1 MSNDTPNRPD
11 ADFPT
16 TEAVEELDR
25 RAAVRGIE
33 TILAADELA
42 MLSNPSFTHAVQ
54 RKLADKAANAW
65 WERAQGEGDEWPE
78 LDLAAVFEA
87 GIEVPNPT
95 IIERSDG
102 RCLLYAGLAN
112 SLFGEAGSGK
122 TAFCQSAAAEEI
134 RAGHDVYV
142 VDFETNAVVWLARLR
157 ALGLSQ
163 EAIVKHFIYLDTSKG
178 ARPPVPREGARVVV
192 LDSLTGA
199 LDAFGFEPNDVSG
212 IQSVYRQVVDPF
224 TDAGLAALV
233 IDHVGH
239 ADKSRPMNSIRKT
252 GIVQGA
258 MYRMEVIP
266 GMQFGR
272 DRTGEALLFLHKDNM
287 GGVNAVKN
295 EIVAKFVMS
304 STDNGSAVQ
313 CRIVPGNDMQ
323 TALSIGRGQLSIVD
337 QKKVAI
343 LNVLADR
350 EWHNK
355 TPIREA
361 VGGKPVHID
370 TALEE
375 LEREGIVTH
384 ETKGRSELYRL
395 VEQ

>member
-1 MSNDTPNRPD
+1 MSNDTPNGPD
-11 ADFPT
+11 ADF
-16 TEAVEELDR
+16 ANSGIAEELDR

-42 MLSNPSFTHAVQ
+42 MLSNPSFTQAVQ

-65 WERAQGEGDEWPE
+65 WERAQGEGDEWPKW
-78 LDLAAVFEA
+78 DLAAVFDA

-95 IIERSDG
+95 IIARSDG

-122 TAFCQSAAAEEI
+122 TAFCQAAAAEEI

-142 VDFETNAVVWLARLR
+142 VDFETNVMVWLARLL

-163 EAIVKHFIYLDTSKG
+163 ESIVKHLYYLDTSKG
-178 ARPPVPREGARVVV
+178 ARPPVPMESARLVV

-287 GGVNAVKN
+287 GGVNAIKG
-295 EIVAKFVMS
+295 EIVAKFVMA
-304 STDNGSAVQ
+304 STDGGSVIR

-323 TALSIGRGQLSIVD
+323 TALSIGQGQLSIVE

-350 EWHNK
+350 EWHK
-355 TPIREA
+355 KSPIRDA
-361 VGGKPVHID
+361 VGGKPPHIN

-375 LEREGIVTH
+375 LESEGLVVH
-384 ETKGRSELYRL
+384 ERKGRSELYRL